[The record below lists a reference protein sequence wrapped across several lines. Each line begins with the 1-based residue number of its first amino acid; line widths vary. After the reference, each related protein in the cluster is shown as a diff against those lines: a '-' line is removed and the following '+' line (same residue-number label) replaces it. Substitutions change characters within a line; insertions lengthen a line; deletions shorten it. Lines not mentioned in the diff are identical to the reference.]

1 MLTHPLFWIYLF
13 IQLRIFLHLT
23 NSVSFHPRWRI
34 NETSWTL
41 FWTILFLS
49 SQTLLS
55 FYLMR
60 EWDFAFWEWPIL
72 SGPCKLFSA
81 GVYGWGGYLWLNH
94 PYWVI
99 FKKKKPLYKLLS
111 RKKVQVPAKFKAPFG
126 FLKSIGL
133 ENQIYQPEILE
144 YEVGLPGWPEAFSG
158 LSIVQ
163 ISDVHYGKYVPLSY
177 LKIVF
182 EAAKKLKPDLYAFT
196 GDYISFEKDIRAL
209 KGLFKGFKAPLGVY
223 SLLGNHD
230 HWADAPAVQKILEAD
245 GVRVLRNDVVYLK
258 RKNKTL
264 ALMAVDDF
272 WVGDRDD
279 RPVLSAKGDAKIL
292 LAHQP
297 AHLYLAK
304 RLGAHLQIS
313 GHCHGGQICF
323 PILGPVIIPS
333 VEGRKYAG
341 GFVREENTTLFI
353 HRGIGGYPPLRT
365 LCPPEIVKL
374 ILRPA

>member
-133 ENQIYQPEILE
+133 ENQIYQPEDTWNMRWGFQD
-144 YEVGLPGWPEAFSG
+144 GLRRF
-158 LSIVQ
+158 
-163 ISDVHYGKYVPLSY
+163 
-177 LKIVF
+177 
-182 EAAKKLKPDLYAFT
+182 
-196 GDYISFEKDIRAL
+196 RAC
-209 KGLFKGFKAPLGVY
+209 P
-223 SLLGNHD
+223 SS
-230 HWADAPAVQKILEAD
+230 KIL
-245 GVRVLRNDVVYLK
+245 R
-258 RKNKTL
+258 
-264 ALMAVDDF
+264 
-272 WVGDRDD
+272 
-279 RPVLSAKGDAKIL
+279 
-292 LAHQP
+292 
-297 AHLYLAK
+297 
-304 RLGAHLQIS
+304 
-313 GHCHGGQICF
+313 C
-323 PILGPVIIPS
+323 
-333 VEGRKYAG
+333 
-341 GFVREENTTLFI
+341 
-353 HRGIGGYPPLRT
+353 PLR
-365 LCPPEIVKL
+365 EI
-374 ILRPA
+374 RPIELLENRV

>member
-1 MLTHPLFWIYLF
+1 M
-13 IQLRIFLHLT
+13 
-23 NSVSFHPRWRI
+23 
-34 NETSWTL
+34 
-41 FWTILFLS
+41 
-49 SQTLLS
+49 
-55 FYLMR
+55 
-60 EWDFAFWEWPIL
+60 
-72 SGPCKLFSA
+72 
-81 GVYGWGGYLWLNH
+81 
-94 PYWVI
+94 
-99 FKKKKPLYKLLS
+99 
-111 RKKVQVPAKFKAPFG
+111 
-126 FLKSIGL
+126 
-133 ENQIYQPEILE
+133 
-144 YEVGLPGWPEAFSG
+144 
-158 LSIVQ
+158 
-163 ISDVHYGKYVPLSY
+163 SY

-279 RPVLSAKGDAKIL
+279 RPVLSAKRRCQIL